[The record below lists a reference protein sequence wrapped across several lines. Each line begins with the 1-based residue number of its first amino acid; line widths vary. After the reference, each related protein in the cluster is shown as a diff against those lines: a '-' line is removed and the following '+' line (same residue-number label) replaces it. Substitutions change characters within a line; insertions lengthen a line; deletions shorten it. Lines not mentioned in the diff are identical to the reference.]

1 MENCDDTILILD
13 QRNLTTGRKNA
24 SDAAYTL
31 AMHLT
36 AYLLNQAAGAYDCD
50 YAGEVAGQ
58 AQELLLKVGFNGTG
72 TYLKKKGADK
82 NEALRLADILD
93 RYNNN
98 DEDLDCDV
106 SSKTASRT
114 TKGSSAEME
123 VDTSIESISITT
135 VEAYPIPFRDV
146 LNLQVDIAYDANVR
160 IQLFGLDGRLVM
172 TFDDNPVSAGSN
184 LLRLPIDYRVPEAT
198 FILRVYTGREVIS
211 KTVISNKN

>member
-1 MENCDDTILILD
+1 M
-13 QRNLTTGRKNA
+13 A

-31 AMHLT
+31 AMHLM
-36 AYLLNQAAGAYDCD
+36 AFELNQAAGAYGCP
-50 YAGEVAGQ
+50 Y
-58 AQELLLKVGFNGTG
+58 AQEAAVEAHDLLIDIGYDGTG
-72 TYLKKKGADK
+72 GYLKGKGAG
-82 NEALRLADILD
+82 ALKARALELAEILD

-98 DEDLDCDV
+98 DEDLDCNV

-160 IQLFGLDGRLVM
+160 VQLFGLDGRLVM

-198 FILRVYTGREVIS
+198 FILRLYTGREVIS
-211 KTVISNKN
+211 KTVISRKN